1 MAQLLAMTALELLIM
16 APAILTSLA
25 TTVGSIAPVSRLERA
40 LGLAVTIGSALE
52 TGSRE
57 GGKQSP
63 IIYLPMRFISLIGGS
78 HSILEVV
85 IGEIILIAED
95 SHQYRI
101 PGRHL
106 PHSNAQ
112 HHGVVNGCIH
122 PPQLSLDPLDLD
134 EINIRVFPITQ
145 GCPIQLF
152 MQSCLLKVTREL
164 VLGYQSSPGCP
175 PVSS

>member
-1 MAQLLAMTALELLIM
+1 MAPESRSHADPPDFEAIVGLTCGVRRLQLPLQLEAVLLHMAQLLAMTALELLIM

-57 GGKQSP
+57 RGKQNP
-63 IIYLPMRFISLIGGS
+63 LLYMPMRFISLIGGS

-106 PHSNAQ
+106 PHSNA
-112 HHGVVNGCIH
+112 HI
-122 PPQLSLDPLDLD
+122 
-134 EINIRVFPITQ
+134 
-145 GCPIQLF
+145 
-152 MQSCLLKVTREL
+152 M
-164 VLGYQSSPGCP
+164 
-175 PVSS
+175 VSSTAAFILLSCRWIRSILTK